1 MKLRIY
7 LDTSIFSAYFDDRAP
22 DRRVQTKEFWA
33 RIAAFEASTSELT
46 REELEKTPDAAR
58 RTKLLKLLESL
69 TLHPV
74 TEEMKRLTQNYV
86 KARVFTPAMLN
97 DAVHVA
103 AAVLTRQD
111 ILLSWNFKHMVNL
124 ATIKAIHNLNRAK
137 GLAPVEIVTIEHLGG
152 DKYGSL

>member
-33 RIAAFEASTSELT
+33 RIAAFDASTSELT

-86 KARVFTPAMLN
+86 KAGVFTPAMLN

-111 ILLSWNFKHMVNL
+111 ILLSWNFKHMVNR
-124 ATIKAIHNLNRAK
+124 TRRAK
-137 GLAPVEIVTIEHLGG
+137 VNEVNVLLGLPSIEIIAPPEI
-152 DKYGSL
+152 

>member
-1 MKLRIY
+1 MRRSRRQMKLRIY

-22 DRRVQTKEFWA
+22 DRRAQTKEFWA
-33 RIAAFEASTSELT
+33 RIAAFEACTSELT
-46 REELEKTPDAAR
+46 REELGKTPDPAR

-74 TEEMKRLTQNYV
+74 TEEIKRLTQNYV
-86 KARVFTPAMLN
+86 KAGVFTPAMLN

-111 ILLSWNFKHMVNL
+111 ILLSWNFKHMVNR
-124 ATIKAIHNLNRAK
+124 TRRAK
-137 GLAPVEIVTIEHLGG
+137 VNEVNISLGLPSIEIIAPPEI
-152 DKYGSL
+152 

>member
-69 TLHPV
+69 TSHPV

-86 KARVFTPAMLN
+86 KAGVFTPAMLN

-103 AAVLTRQD
+103 AAGLTRQD
-111 ILLSWNFKHMVNL
+111 ILLSWNFKHMVNR
-124 ATIKAIHNLNRAK
+124 TRRAK
-137 GLAPVEIVTIEHLGG
+137 VNEINISLGLPSIEIIAPPEI
-152 DKYGSL
+152 